1 MAVRTGEYI
10 ANEGLVFG
18 YDTGFTSN
26 GNRVVMEDSSKF
38 SKGKP
43 GYNYVAYQTSVATHP
58 YSSYSATSDATW
70 SRNHANAITAFNAKG
85 NGITGYVNSGVGSW
99 ESTYHAH
106 WQYDEVLKRPVVVMD
121 CFDGNWKA
129 KSYGVD
135 TPAWSTLGVTTG
147 TKYVISWLQ
156 WTSKISKALH
166 VGVYC
171 KNSAGTNNFWDG
183 LSGGS
188 ATSKNTKPFT
198 WERVYHVYTVSSN
211 HHVATDYET
220 IYMYGHSLSPNDSET
235 TIKVASPQIE
245 LFTEYPSAYIPLMQN
260 NNSNSSQRT
269 NTESLYDLTGNQNI
283 DVSNV
288 SFSATTSLPTFDGTD
303 DYIGKTRK
311 QYQITEPW
319 SVEVVFKP
327 TDDNDTSW
335 NGLFGGNLNVGGYW
349 MFHSS
354 GNLTYYE
361 GYSGSA
367 GTQISYRSWTKANTF
382 NAGDFHHL
390 VITYTPTSNTSGTFN
405 LYYNGGEKT
414 DSFSRTFTWSHSL
427 DSNYIGMG
435 GGNRYG
441 TNDIHIYKE
450 YNKVLSADKVNKKY
464 LTYKNRFN
472 I

>member
-1 MAVRTGEYI
+1 MSIILHTTSSARPAHAAGRI
-10 ANEGLVFG
+10 AFET
-18 YDTGFTSN
+18 DTGNLIISNGTSWRAFNYDEAISGTREFTSN
-26 GNRVVMEDSSKF
+26 N
-38 SKGKP
+38 
-43 GYNYVAYQTSVATHP
+43 
-58 YSSYSATSDATW
+58 YSA
-70 SRNHANAITAFNAKG
+70 
-85 NGITGYVNSGVGSW
+85 Y
-99 ESTYHAH
+99 
-106 WQYDEVLKRPVVVMD
+106 
-121 CFDGNWKA
+121 
-129 KSYGVD
+129 
-135 TPAWSTLGVTTG
+135 
-147 TKYVISWLQ
+147 
-156 WTSKISKALH
+156 
-166 VGVYC
+166 
-171 KNSAGTNNFWDG
+171 
-183 LSGGS
+183 
-188 ATSKNTKPFT
+188 
-198 WERVYHVYTVSSN
+198 
-211 HHVATDYET
+211 
-220 IYMYGHSLSPNDSET
+220 
-235 TIKVASPQIE
+235 
-245 LFTEYPSAYIPLMQN
+245 
-260 NNSNSSQRT
+260 
-269 NTESLYDLTGNQNI
+269 
-283 DVSNV
+283 
-288 SFSATTSLPTFDGTD
+288 FDGTD